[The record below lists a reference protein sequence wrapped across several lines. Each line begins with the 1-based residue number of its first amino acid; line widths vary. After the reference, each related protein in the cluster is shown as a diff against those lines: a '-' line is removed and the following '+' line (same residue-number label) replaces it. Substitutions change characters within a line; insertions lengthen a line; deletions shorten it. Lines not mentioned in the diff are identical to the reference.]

1 MLLYYKV
8 RMSDNNIDNEGID
21 DVKLTAGEKILIYLY
36 DYIKYRNSFEVPFE
50 VTQDGIAQNTG
61 INRSHIPRSVKKFID
76 KNYIEEVSAHV
87 KGMGRRRKVYFLT
100 ESGIDYA
107 KKIREN
113 ISNLNWIVSKK
124 VSKPPEVSISLE
136 EGEMYISKN
145 TNVENI
151 INIFNDKVE
160 NGFKGLIISRQP
172 VSDFENLVSN
182 GTVFCLTSIKGEDN
196 VPPDN
201 IAEIIKKID
210 GIINHNEKSII
221 ILDGIEYVF
230 RVNKKEESI
239 RFLDYLHDKI
249 NASKGLLLITN
260 NEPIYDAEIAAI
272 LQKYTTP
279 ISYTQSKGIKQL
291 ENYLTKNILFSSRV
305 PDKPNLLIG
314 RDKIIKDICTF
325 IDNDETFIIE
335 LYGIPKSGK
344 TSIGSEVAHL
354 YRNKKNILWI
364 NIYPWSGIRGFLT
377 NFGDFLSSLKR
388 DTLRNVLIKK
398 DFDIDDALKVLVRDL
413 GDLSLIIFID
423 DFHNA
428 QEDFKSLL
436 SFFMDSFLG
445 NLKMVL
451 MSRERINFSF
461 LRNFP
466 NRTIEEICVDEID
479 YEGYIELAKKLN
491 FNEKTAIEISNHVG
505 RYPFILFDTYPG
517 DEHFLIGSKSYSFVH
532 DTLYIPL
539 SNEEK
544 NILKQL
550 AIYRV
555 PVPSSF
561 IDVSS
566 TSEALYNLVKKNF
579 VKIID
584 NKYSVNKLIQSFIMD
599 TMNKDL
605 LNNHERAVR
614 NYMGY
619 GNIEDNIGEIIWHLK
634 MYGNEEMFVRTILSL
649 VDMGFVDKCIKILEK
664 EENNNYQKL
673 ILSWLNGV
681 SFKEYYSILLESMPW
696 DNIKSTYIMPIF
708 IDLFWFMIVDGK
720 TEEIEGLI
728 KEIEKNIYMP
738 EVVRGVI
745 KIFPQIFYKKLS
757 VVYADIENLSYTL
770 DAIKNKISKEDYLN
784 INLWIKI
791 ESWLINTFSG
801 KVSEAEVQYRYVMN
815 ALNNIDGKYILK
827 QIKIYEYIANIV
839 YFKYDKNNLA
849 YDSLINLYNRSKL
862 KHFSCDIKNLA
873 FYNKGFEENSHHKN
887 TMLYKAMMQ
896 LHRFSLY
903 MDKHLYDK
911 AEKEIKDAITIFSD
925 MKFVIFTGWSL
936 LMIGELFM
944 KEGKIANAEESFN
957 YSKNILMDH
966 GCYQYYNI
974 VRYILT
980 RKK

>member
-1 MLLYYKV
+1 
-8 RMSDNNIDNEGID
+8 MSDNNIDNEVMD

-100 ESGIDYA
+100 PSGIEYA

-124 VSKPPEVSISLE
+124 ESKPTDVSISLE
-136 EGEMYISKN
+136 EGEMYLSKN

-151 INIFNDKVE
+151 INIYNEKVE
-160 NGFKGLIISRQP
+160 KGFRGLIISRKP
-172 VSDFENLVSN
+172 VSDIENLVSK
-182 GTVFCLTSIKGEDN
+182 GTILCLTSIKGENN
-196 VPPDN
+196 VPPDK

-210 GIINHNEKSII
+210 GVINHNEKGII

-230 RVNKKEESI
+230 RVNSKDESI

-249 NASKGLLLITN
+249 NASKGLLVITN
-260 NEPIYDAEIAAI
+260 NEPIYDMEIATI

-314 RDKIIKDICTF
+314 RDKQIKDICAF
-325 IDNDETFIIE
+325 IDNNETFIIE

-354 YRNKKNILWI
+354 YKNKKNILWI

-388 DTLRNVLIKK
+388 DSLRNVLIKK

-423 DFHNA
+423 DYHNA
-428 QEDFKSLL
+428 HEDFKFLL
-436 SFFMDSFLG
+436 SFFMDSFFG
-445 NLKMVL
+445 NVKIVL
-451 MSRERINFSF
+451 MSRDRINFSF

-466 NRTIEEICVDEID
+466 NRAIEEICVDEID
-479 YEGYIELAKKLN
+479 YDSYIELAKKLK
-491 FNEKTAIEISNHVG
+491 FNEKTAIEIANHVG
-505 RYPFILFDTYPG
+505 RYPFILFDTYPS

-532 DTLYIPL
+532 DNLYLPL
-539 SNEEK
+539 STEEK

-566 TSEALYNLVKKNF
+566 TSEALYNLVKKSF

-584 NKYSVNKLIQSFIMD
+584 NKYSVNKLMQSFIMD

-605 LNNHERAVR
+605 LNNHEKAVK
-614 NYMGY
+614 NYLNY
-619 GNIEDNIGEIIWHLK
+619 GNVEDNIGEIIWHLK

-649 VDMGFVDKCIKILEK
+649 VDMGFVDKCTKILEK
-664 EENNNYQKL
+664 DATNNYQKL

-681 SFKEYYSILLESMPW
+681 SFRDYYTILLDSMPW
-696 DNIKSTYIMPIF
+696 DDIKSTYIIPIF
-708 IDLFWFMIVDGK
+708 VDLFWFMIVDGK
-720 TEEIEGLI
+720 IEEIENLI
-728 KEIEKNIYMP
+728 KGIEKNIYIS

-757 VVYADIENLSYTL
+757 AVYTDLENLSYTL
-770 DAIKNKISKEDYLN
+770 DAIKNKINKEDYLN

-801 KVSEAEVQYRYVMN
+801 KVSEADVQYRYIMN
-815 ALNNIDGKYILK
+815 SLNNIDGKYVMK
-827 QIKIYEYIANIV
+827 QIKLYEYIANIV
-839 YFKYDKNNLA
+839 YFKYDKNNSS
-849 YDSLINLYNRSKL
+849 YDSLINTYNRYKL
-862 KHFSCDIKNLA
+862 KHFSSDIKNLA
-873 FYNKGFEENSHHKN
+873 FYNKDFEEDPHHKN
-887 TMLYKAMMQ
+887 TPFYKAIMH
-896 LHRFSLY
+896 LHRFNLY
-903 MDKHLYDK
+903 MEKHLYEK
-911 AEKEIKDAITIFSD
+911 AEKEIKEAIAIFSD
-925 MKFVIFTGWSL
+925 MKLVIFTGWSL
-936 LMIGELFM
+936 LMMGELFM